1 MQSNQ
6 SSVLLL
12 ISKKRGGR
20 DALLQR
26 TYERLSLYK
35 LYNYINVLVAAYIF
49 FEKEKDLKGV

>member
-1 MQSNQ
+1 
-6 SSVLLL
+6 L